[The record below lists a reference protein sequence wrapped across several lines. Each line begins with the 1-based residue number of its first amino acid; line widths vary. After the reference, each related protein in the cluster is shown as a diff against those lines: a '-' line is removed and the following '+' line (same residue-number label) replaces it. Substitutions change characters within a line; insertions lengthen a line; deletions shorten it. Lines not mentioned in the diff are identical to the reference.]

1 MKKKILSAFL
11 AAAMLLSV
19 AGCNQETGGNSDNT
33 GDSANTGSA
42 ANTGDPANTGDEPA
56 PETTVPE
63 NVISGDAES
72 ADAIVVWMWNTD
84 LQKILDGVLKEVD
97 PDLYKR
103 VVYVNAG
110 GTDYYQPKLDNILKD
125 PSNSLYPDIIALEAD
140 YILKYINGSDVMN
153 IADLGIT
160 ADDYKDAY
168 KYTLDTATNNKG
180 ELKALSWQAAPGA
193 WVVNV
198 NAAEKYLGTTDP
210 AAIQDAL
217 SSWDKVYET
226 AKKVKEASGGE
237 ARLIPGVDDV
247 KRIFMSNRKSAWY
260 DMKASSP
267 KLTIDDTMYEY
278 MDFAKKL
285 YDEELTFNTTQWSD
299 PWVASKEGDKVLALP
314 GCTWYTYWSTAES
327 NFGNYVLV
335 QGPQQYSWGG
345 TWIAGTTGCS
355 DKDAVAKIIKYITC
369 DADFMGKINAM
380 NSDYVN
386 NKTAIDN
393 RISEGAVAQLNGKD
407 ILSDK
412 QGESFLSFF
421 KSKVD
426 NINGTL
432 LTDADSIIN
441 GAWDTQLEA
450 YCQGKKDKDT
460 AIADF
465 KAAVKDKVAF
475 ITVE

>member
-19 AGCNQETGGNSDNT
+19 AGCNQETGGGNSTGSGSGTNAPSSGN
-33 GDSANTGSA
+33 GDSTGG
-42 ANTGDPANTGDEPA
+42 GDTPA
-56 PETTVPE
+56 PETTIPE
-63 NVISGDAES
+63 NEISGDANAE
-72 ADAIVVWMWNTD
+72 DAIVVWMWNTD

-110 GTDYYQPKLDNILKD
+110 GTDYYQGKLDNILKD
-125 PSNSLYPDIIALEAD
+125 SSNSLYPDVIALEAD
-140 YILKYINGSDVMN
+140 YILKYINGKDVMN
-153 IADLGIT
+153 ISDLGIT

-168 KYTLDTATNNKG
+168 KYTLDTATNNNG
-180 ELKALSWQAAPGA
+180 ELKALSWQACPGA

-198 NAAEKYLGTTDP
+198 NVAEKYLGTTDP
-210 AAIQDAL
+210 AKIQEAL

-226 AKKVKEASGGE
+226 AKKIKEDSNGD
-237 ARLIPGVDDV
+237 ARIIPGVDDV

-267 KLTIDDTMYEY
+267 KLVIDDTMYEY

-299 PWVASKEGDKVLALP
+299 PWVATKEGDKVLALP
-314 GCTWYTYWSTAES
+314 GCTWYTYWSTAQS

-345 TWIAGTTGCS
+345 TWVAATTGCS
-355 DKDAVAKIIKYITC
+355 DKDAVAKLIKYITC

-393 RISEGAVAQLNGKD
+393 RIAAGAVAQLDGKD

-412 QGESFLSFF
+412 QGESFLSFY

-426 NINGTL
+426 SINGTL
-432 LTDADSIIN
+432 LTDADATIN

-450 YCQGKKDKDT
+450 YCQGTKDKDT

-475 ITVE
+475 ITVD

>member
-11 AAAMLLSV
+11 AATMLLSI
-19 AGCNQETGGNSDNT
+19 AGCDQSKPNNDGDNT
-33 GDSANTGSA
+33 KAPDSSNTGS
-42 ANTGDPANTGDEPA
+42 NEPANTA
-56 PETTVPE
+56 ETTIPE
-63 NVISGDAES
+63 NVISGDAEA
-72 ADAIVVWMWNTD
+72 ADSVVVWMWNDD
-84 LQKILDGVLKEVD
+84 LKKILDGVLKEVD

-110 GTDYYQPKLDNILKD
+110 GTDFYQTKLDNILKD
-125 PSNSLYPDIIALEAD
+125 SSNSLYPDIIALEAD
-140 YILKYINGSDVMN
+140 YILKYINGNDVIN

-180 ELKALSWQAAPGA
+180 ELKALSWQACPGA

-198 NAAEKYLGTTDP
+198 NVAEKYLGTTDP
-210 AAIQDAL
+210 AKIQESL

-226 AKKVKEASGGE
+226 AKKIKEDSNGD
-237 ARLIPGVDDV
+237 ARIIPGVDDV

-260 DMKASSP
+260 DMKSSSP
-267 KLTIDDTMYEY
+267 KLVIDDTMYEY

-285 YDEELTFNTTQWSD
+285 YDEELTFNTTQWQD
-299 PWVASKEGDKVLALP
+299 PWVAAKEGDKVLALP

-345 TWIAGTTGCS
+345 TWVAGTTGCS
-355 DKDAVAKIIKYITC
+355 DKEAVAKIIKYVTC
-369 DADFMGKINAM
+369 DADFMAKINAM

-393 RISEGAVAQLNGKD
+393 RISAGAVAQLNGKD

-441 GAWDTQLEA
+441 GAWDAQVEA

-475 ITVE
+475 INVD